1 MNRKA
6 VMGVVLLRNALR
18 RLAWRWAA
26 CIWATLAVTLLTS
39 GANAQ
44 ASPDGS
50 RCYSIQN
57 ADKRH
62 LCLAQARHDPS
73 RCFSVRDSDQ
83 RHSCLAV
90 TRQDRSRCFSIREG
104 DARAMCLA
112 VVAR

>member
-1 MNRKA
+1 MNRKV
-6 VMGVVLLRNALR
+6 VMGVVLMRDAPKR
-18 RLAWRWAA
+18 RASRWAA
-26 CIWATLAVTLLTS
+26 FVWTAPALALLVA
-39 GANAQ
+39 GANAH
-44 ASPDGS
+44 ASADSS

-62 LCLAQARHDPS
+62 LCLAQARQDPS
-73 RCFSVRDSDQ
+73 RCFSVQDSDQ

-90 TRQDRSRCFSIREG
+90 TRHDRSRCFSIREG